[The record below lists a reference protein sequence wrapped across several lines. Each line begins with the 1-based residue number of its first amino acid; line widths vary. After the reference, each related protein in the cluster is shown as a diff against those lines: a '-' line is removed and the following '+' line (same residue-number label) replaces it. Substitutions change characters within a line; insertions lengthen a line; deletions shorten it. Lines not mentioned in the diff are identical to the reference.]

1 MIKAVGLIGGWL
13 TLTIA
18 GMGVL
23 LNYKQK
29 PGEAAAAPAGWPEQ
43 STIERAK
50 DRSTL
55 VMIVHPRCPC
65 SRASVGELG
74 KLMTRIGTRLE
85 AHMLV
90 VVPDGAGEE
99 WENSDLAKSAAEIQN
114 VSVRVDRSGREAK
127 LFGAATSGQTYL
139 YSPSGEL
146 QFSGGITASR
156 GHYGDNFGSA
166 EIERLTL
173 SHKSEKAEEPRSSN
187 VYGCELHDPQN

>member
-1 MIKAVGLIGGWL
+1 MIKAAGLIGGWL

-23 LNYKQK
+23 LNYKQTA
-29 PGEAAAAPAGWPEQ
+29 GGAAVAPASWPKE
-43 STIERAK
+43 STIVPAK
-50 DRSTL
+50 DRFTL

-74 KLMTRIGTRLE
+74 KLMTRLGSRLE
-85 AHMLV
+85 AHMLAI
-90 VVPDGAGEE
+90 VPDGAGEE
-99 WENSDLAKSAAEIQN
+99 WESSDLAKSAAEIQN

-127 LFGAATSGQTYL
+127 LFGALTSGQTYL
-139 YSPSGEL
+139 YSPTGEL

-156 GHYGDNFGSA
+156 GHYGDNLGSA

-173 SHKSEKAEEPRSSN
+173 AGNSDQAEEPRSSK